1 LNSQNGILS
10 VDTRQKFDKLN
21 RMKKDF
27 YAIAT
32 LTGTIIGVGF
42 FALPYILSK
51 VGFWVMFIYFF
62 VLGTLVILVHSLF
75 GEIALKTPDFK
86 RLPGFAKFYLG
97 NWAEKIAVVSAIF
110 GFYGVLLAYLIIGG
124 QFLTKL
130 LLPTL
135 GGSETI
141 YTIFYFLAGTIFI
154 FFGIKTISQIE
165 FFDALLF
172 FAILLFILIFG
183 FSYFKSENIFVLPQK
198 NSLFLPYGPIL
209 FSLWGAAIIPE
220 VEEMLKEERKKL
232 KKIILISILLC
243 GLFYFLFAILVAG
256 ICGQK
261 TSEDALSG
269 LKNVLGSQILNL
281 FYLFGVF
288 ATFTSFV
295 SLGLTL
301 KKTFWYDLKI
311 NKNLALLITLLPPIF
326 LFLLGFREYI
336 TIISLVGAITL
347 AIDGALILLMYKKLK
362 PKAYFVLPLIL
373 IFIAGIFYQIFYLL
387 K

>member
-1 LNSQNGILS
+1 MKLQNGILS

-51 VGFWVMFIYFF
+51 VGFWVMLIYFF

-172 FAILLFILIFG
+172 C
-183 FSYFKSENIFVLPQK
+183 Q
-198 NSLFLPYGPIL
+198 
-209 FSLWGAAIIPE
+209 
-220 VEEMLKEERKKL
+220 
-232 KKIILISILLC
+232 
-243 GLFYFLFAILVAG
+243 
-256 ICGQK
+256 
-261 TSEDALSG
+261 
-269 LKNVLGSQILNL
+269 
-281 FYLFGVF
+281 
-288 ATFTSFV
+288 V
-295 SLGLTL
+295 SLR
-301 KKTFWYDLKI
+301 
-311 NKNLALLITLLPPIF
+311 LP
-326 LFLLGFREYI
+326 
-336 TIISLVGAITL
+336 
-347 AIDGALILLMYKKLK
+347 
-362 PKAYFVLPLIL
+362 
-373 IFIAGIFYQIFYLL
+373 
-387 K
+387 